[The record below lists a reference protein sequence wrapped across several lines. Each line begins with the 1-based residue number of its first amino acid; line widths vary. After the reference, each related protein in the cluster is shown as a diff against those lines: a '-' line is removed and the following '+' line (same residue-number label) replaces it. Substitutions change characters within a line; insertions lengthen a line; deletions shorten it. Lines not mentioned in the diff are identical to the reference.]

1 MTAPELIQNF
11 VRYYRKP
18 FSTETVASFTAVQV
32 EEVQPVLTELAGCGK
47 IKELCE
53 GIYVKAN
60 RHNPNLCY
68 GLKGTWIFNQQAAKQ
83 LLNLIEQGGYTSIR
97 KIAVDFKRSRQWVF
111 VYLEALAS
119 IDAIGYDKAYYVESR
134 AQLKDLGKVIK
145 KGILG
150 EINPRRK
157 YPDRPTAE
165 EKKADAAERRRLR
178 QERDAALAKA
188 RAEFRA
194 YNEAKKAEWEKIQT
208 FRKHVLAL
216 SKIMAEDF
224 RQRYS
229 KQNYSN

>member
-32 EEVQPVLTELAGCGK
+32 EEVKPVLTELAGSGM

-68 GLKGTWIFNQQAAKQ
+68 GLKGTWKFDQQAAKQ

-97 KIAVDFKRSRQWVF
+97 KIAVDFHRSRQWVF

-119 IDAIGYDKAYYVESR
+119 IDAIGYDKSYYVKSR

-150 EINPRRK
+150 ELNPRRK

-165 EKKADAAERRRLR
+165 EKKADAAERRRLKEEKKEAESKSR
-178 QERDAALAKA
+178 QAY
-188 RAEFRA
+188 RA
-194 YNEAKKAEWEKIQT
+194 YRAAKKTEWEKIKSLRRQANEMC
-208 FRKHVLAL
+208 RL
-216 SKIMAEDF
+216 MAADF
-224 RQRYS
+224 KQRYS
-229 KQNYSN
+229 N

>member
-32 EEVQPVLTELAGCGK
+32 EEVKPVLTELAGSGM

-60 RHNPNLCY
+60 RYNPNLCY
-68 GLKGTWIFNQQAAKQ
+68 GLKGTWKFNQQAANQ
-83 LLNLIEQGGYTSIR
+83 LLSLIENGNYTSIR
-97 KIAVDFKRSRQWVF
+97 KISVDFHRSRQWVF

-119 IDAIGYDKAYYVESR
+119 IDAIGFDKVYYVKSR
-134 AQLKDLGKVIK
+134 AHLKNLGKVIK

-150 EINPRRK
+150 ELNPRRK
-157 YPDRPTAE
+157 YPDRKTAE
-165 EKKADAAERRRLR
+165 DKKADAAERRRLR
-178 QERDAALAKA
+178 QERNAALAKA
-188 RAEFRA
+188 REEFRA

-208 FRKHVLAL
+208 FRKHAIAL

-224 RQRYS
+224 KQRYC
-229 KQNYSN
+229 N